1 MSEPNPELDRR
12 PGLVRRVAAGAWH
25 VPAGFAIL
33 LRNPR
38 LWPLATLPVA
48 LAAALM
54 SLGAVLGIFL
64 IPRVEAAFG
73 SAPGTRPGWIE
84 LPASLLLWMA
94 MVGTGVFFGLGI
106 ALLLATPALEQLS
119 RQVEAR
125 VRGAPVDSSRGLVW
139 ELAQSLRGGFYFL
152 LAAPGVFLLGLIPIL
167 GPFLAVMWG
176 GRAVALQMTDPALTR
191 RGMPIKERWR
201 WHREWLAESQGF
213 GLAGMVGLLVP
224 FANLLLGPA
233 LVAGGTL
240 LVLSLEPLASTEA
253 ETPAAKQATR
263 PEDLQG
269 PRPRSAPSADDPEDG
284 SDPDA
289 TG

>member
-1 MSEPNPELDRR
+1 MSEPSPESPRR

-33 LRNPR
+33 VRNPR
-38 LWPLATLPVA
+38 LWPLAALPVA
-48 LAAALM
+48 LAVLLM
-54 SLGAVLGIFL
+54 FLGAVLGIFL
-64 IPRVEAAFG
+64 IPRVEAQF
-73 SAPGTRPGWIE
+73 SPTPGEHPVWIE
-84 LPASLLLWMA
+84 IPASLLLWTA
-94 MVGTGVFFGLGI
+94 MLGTGVFLGLGL

-152 LAAPGVFLLGLIPIL
+152 LAAPGVFLLGLIPVI
-167 GPFLAVMWG
+167 GPFFSVLWG

-191 RGMPIKERWR
+191 RGLPLRERWR
-201 WHREWLAESQGF
+201 WHREWRAESQGF
-213 GLAGMVGLLVP
+213 GLAGMIGLLVP
-224 FANLLLGPA
+224 IANLLLGPA

-240 LVLSLEPLASTEA
+240 LVLSLEPLGSSETTES
-253 ETPAAKQATR
+253 PA
-263 PEDLQG
+263 PPD
-269 PRPRSAPSADDPEDG
+269 APSH
-284 SDPDA
+284 S

>member
-1 MSEPNPELDRR
+1 MSEPNPESDRR

-48 LAAALM
+48 LAVGLM
-54 SLGAVLGIFL
+54 FLGAVLGIFL
-64 IPRVEAAFG
+64 IPPVEAAFG
-73 SAPGTRPGWIE
+73 SAPGTHPGWIE

-94 MVGTGVFFGLGI
+94 MIGTGVFLGLGI
-106 ALLLATPALEQLS
+106 AMLLATPALEQLS

-125 VRGAPVDSSRGLVW
+125 VRGVPVDSSRGLVW

-152 LAAPGVFLLGLIPIL
+152 LAAPGVFLLALIPIL

-191 RGMPIKERWR
+191 RGMSFKERWR

-240 LVLSLEPLASTEA
+240 LVLSLEPLAAA
-253 ETPAAKQATR
+253 ERTTS
-263 PEDLQG
+263 PEK
-269 PRPRSAPSADDPEDG
+269 PRGSHPRSADEPEDG
-284 SDPDA
+284 SAA
-289 TG
+289 TD